1 MYSLASGFPT
11 CALSYSPLLT
21 STCRRLKGR
30 VRRAFPE
37 VAEEVCE
44 QRRRVPVAAVRRAA
58 GLEDRS
64 RRGVQGLMMMMMLVM
79 IMMVVV
85 VAMKMVMM
93 MMI

>member
-58 GLEDRS
+58 GLEERS
-64 RRGVQGLMMMMMLVM
+64 RRGVQGLMMVV
-79 IMMVVV
+79 VVV

-93 MMI
+93 MMMI

>member
-58 GLEDRS
+58 GLEERS
-64 RRGVQGLMMMMMLVM
+64 RRGVQGLMMMMM
-79 IMMVVV
+79 MMVVVVVV

>member
-58 GLEDRS
+58 GLEERS
-64 RRGVQGLMMMMMLVM
+64 RRGVQGLMMVVVVV
-79 IMMVVV
+79 VVV

-93 MMI
+93 MMMMMI